1 MPEHLAEMSSN
12 AKLTFYSLFKQ
23 VNEGDADEMPG
34 AQESTD
40 KVK

>member
-1 MPEHLAEMSSN
+1 MPESLKLMGAS

-34 AQESTD
+34 AQEST
-40 KVK
+40 